1 MSTIEEIMRE
11 FTETGV
17 ETAFQ
22 VGSRTYQVFAYKSP
36 GKAGPSVRWKL
47 YELEGKPGGALKG
60 LTFGIAEG
68 VREALEDVVRS
79 AEEHALFGEV
89 HRPRRATLSFRPAP
103 QD

>member
-1 MSTIEEIMRE
+1 MARAAARHILVKTEQQARDLKTQIDAGQAKFEDLAKKHSTCPS
-11 FTETGV
+11 G
-17 ETAFQ
+17 
-22 VGSRTYQVFAYKSP
+22 KS
-36 GKAGPSVRWKL
+36 
-47 YELEGKPGGALKG
+47 GGALKG

-89 HRPRRATLSFRPAP
+89 QRPRRATLSFRPSP